1 MDALKAPRRTSRRQ
15 SLLAGPRPEVETTQ
29 ALTLRQMFECR
40 LRSCEIV
47 VSKGQTPSRKVVE
60 QNEQKV
66 WVAVDAGGVVG
77 RILIDNAISK
87 REENAIL
94 RWVDEGWDQDC
105 WREYRGKGI
114 DFGAEREADANGTVE
129 RIDVATVP
137 YKLEG
142 EADVRATVF
151 NDGTRF
157 ASALLDVLSR
167 RVHDVLDRAKKAPEW
182 CDDESDTAGA
192 PSGEPSSNIKERD
205 FARGAADPV
214 HDRIER
220 VARHLRD
227 TWKQPEALQVTRYH
241 SDRMSSLAQHFDS
254 RACYGAIA
262 TASLRYCCTLVMV
275 RKGRGFEQVSRIPLY
290 PRSVYVLTGPARGD
304 CTDPD
309 DSTRNHARCSCCWTH
324 GIQVDTDDDFCL
336 RFDKSANARRRVGLT
351 IRSLTPAT
359 MQQVTLDLKR
369 AFPRQKRRRDDD
381 TFKKSLRTGYT

>member
-1 MDALKAPRRTSRRQ
+1 MDACNVPRRMSRRQ
-15 SLLAGPRPEVETTQ
+15 SLRAGPRPERETTQ
-29 ALTLRQMFECR
+29 AFILRQMFDHR
-40 LRSCEIV
+40 LHSCDIV
-47 VSKGQTPSRKVVE
+47 VSKGHTPSRELVE
-60 QNEQKV
+60 QNERKV

-77 RILIDNAISK
+77 RILIYNAIS
-87 REENAIL
+87 RTEESAIL

-114 DFGAEREADANGTVE
+114 DFGAEREADAKGTVE

-157 ASALLDVLSR
+157 ASALLDVVSR
-167 RVHDVLDRAKKAPEW
+167 RVHDVLDRAKNAPEW
-182 CDDESDTAGA
+182 CGDESDTTDA
-192 PSGEPSSNIKERD
+192 PNCEPSLAIKELD

-214 HDRIER
+214 HDRIDR
-220 VARHLRD
+220 VAQYLRD
-227 TWKQPEALQVTRYH
+227 TWNQPEALQVTRYH

-290 PRSVYVLTGPARGD
+290 PRSVYILTGSARGD

-309 DSTRNHARCSCCWTH
+309 DSTRNHVRCSCCWTH

-359 MQQVTLDLKR
+359 LQQVTLDLER
-369 AFPRQKRRRDDD
+369 AFGRQKRRRADN
-381 TFKKSLRTGYT
+381 TPENSLQTALT